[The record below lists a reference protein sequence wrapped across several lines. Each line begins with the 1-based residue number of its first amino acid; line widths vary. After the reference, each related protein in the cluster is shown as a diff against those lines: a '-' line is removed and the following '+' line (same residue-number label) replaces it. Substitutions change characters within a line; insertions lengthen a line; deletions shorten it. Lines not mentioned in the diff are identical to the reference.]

1 MKTLTQHI
9 KESLNNKDIKDVPKE
24 KPLDEDLSDLMK
36 LTSSKD
42 SGIMRMTF
50 GDEEE
55 SKKD

>member
-50 GDEEE
+50 RDEEE
-55 SKKD
+55 DEK